1 MTMNVR
7 ERIEKASAERTLYFG
22 YGSNLNAIDYG
33 NGHNGVRRK
42 PLSFICRALAPDVS
56 LVFDQ
61 HSHGRA
67 GGVLSLKDTSGGVVE
82 GALFDVP
89 GWDELDEKEGVQPD
103 SHGTRAYTRL
113 AIPVLVYSEKA
124 GIWEERIAQS
134 YVTTVPGEFFIPSAS
149 YFEICLSG
157 RDELHI
163 GTSDLKAASNN
174 TSNGFSSANHRVF
187 TYGTLCRGES
197 REHVMRSGPLDAVIP
212 ATVQG
217 MELFRHGSGAFPC
230 LMRAR
235 PDRFDTRPV
244 SGDVWSYRT
253 LFEDDFE
260 SISTVFVVMD
270 RIEDDIR
277 PTLREQV
284 VFAQEAIQE
293 GNDIDAASEMTR
305 NCLARA
311 IMHSMYRRTLVDVS
325 TGESQCR
332 AWIYI
337 YKASMAGFE
346 LIADGNWRAR
356 SGN

>member
-1 MTMNVR
+1 MNVR

-89 GWDELDEKEGVQPD
+89 GWDELDDKEGVQPD
-103 SHGTRAYTRL
+103 SDGTRAYTRI
-113 AIPVLVYSEKA
+113 AIPVLVYSEEA
-124 GIWEERIAQS
+124 GIWEERIAQT

-149 YFEICLSG
+149 YYEICRSG
-157 RDELHI
+157 REELHI
-163 GTSDLKAASNN
+163 GASDLEAASNN
-174 TSNGFSSANHRVF
+174 APNGFSSANYRVF

-197 REHVMRSGPLDAVIP
+197 REHVMRSGPLDDVISV
-212 ATVQG
+212 TVQG
-217 MELFRHGSGAFPC
+217 MELFRHGSCAFPC

-235 PDRFDTRPV
+235 PDRTDSQPV
-244 SGDVWSYRT
+244 FGDLWSYRT
-253 LFEDDFE
+253 QFEDDFE
-260 SISTVFVVMD
+260 SISNLFVEMD
-270 RIEDDIR
+270 GIEVDIR
-277 PTLREQV
+277 PNLREQV
-284 VFAQEAIQE
+284 AFSQEAIRE
-293 GNDIDAASEMTR
+293 GNDIDAASEKTR
-305 NCLARA
+305 NRLSQS
-311 IMHSMYRRTLVDVS
+311 IWHSMYRRTLVDVS

-346 LIADGNWRAR
+346 LIAEGNWRAH